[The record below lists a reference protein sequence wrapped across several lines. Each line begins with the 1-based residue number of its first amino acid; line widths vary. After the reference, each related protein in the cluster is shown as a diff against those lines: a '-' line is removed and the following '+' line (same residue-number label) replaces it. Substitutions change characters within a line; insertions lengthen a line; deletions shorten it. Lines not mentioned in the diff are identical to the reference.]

1 MVVTG
6 QMLQSFGTRRLF
18 KILGNEIN
26 NTLGEKRSGGIDR
39 AVSSAVCV
47 QLLGL

>member
-18 KILGNEIN
+18 KMLGNEIN
-26 NTLGEKRSGGIDR
+26 NTLGEEKSDQEELIGR
-39 AVSSAVCV
+39 
-47 QLLGL
+47 